1 MEKNYPFLI
10 NNLISIQLLLALTNL
25 RKHVPLSPD
34 LGLHRDVHIKNLALK
49 ELVNLFLSL
58 VMHGF

>member
-1 MEKNYPFLI
+1 MED
-10 NNLISIQLLLALTNL
+10 SIQLLLALTNL
-25 RKHVPLSPD
+25 RKLVPLSPD
-34 LGLHRDVHIKNLALK
+34 LGLHHDVHIKNLALK